1 MNLVLVG
8 QQSGDLTAF
17 VPPVSIED
25 CPLLWT
31 LFRSQ
36 TCYLEH
42 IHAYG
47 SGRLVTLLSWVP
59 TLSGPT
65 VMVDYWVGGLSTAL
79 RPGLKYW
86 GLGVLVST
94 GT

>member
-1 MNLVLVG
+1 MDLVLVG
-8 QQSGDLTAF
+8 QQSGALTAF

-25 CPLLWT
+25 CLLLWI

-36 TCYLEH
+36 TYYLKH

-47 SGRLVTLLSWVP
+47 SRRLVTLLSWVSA
-59 TLSGPT
+59 LSGPT

-79 RPGLKYW
+79 RPGIEYW
-86 GLGVLVST
+86 GLRVLVST
-94 GT
+94 GI